1 MAKKKKGKVIYE
13 CWLCKRYFREG
24 DIFKVRLERDILI
37 GEFSPLLQHQ
47 SNSVRVC
54 RGCIGRAG
62 YARKKEQKVER
73 GLLVDAS
80 KIIEEDT
87 EKERKEG

>member
-54 RGCIGRAG
+54 RECIGSAG
-62 YARKKEQKVER
+62 YGKKKGKPGSFKEVTR
-73 GLLVDAS
+73 
-80 KIIEEDT
+80 EEM
-87 EKERKEG
+87 EKKREEG